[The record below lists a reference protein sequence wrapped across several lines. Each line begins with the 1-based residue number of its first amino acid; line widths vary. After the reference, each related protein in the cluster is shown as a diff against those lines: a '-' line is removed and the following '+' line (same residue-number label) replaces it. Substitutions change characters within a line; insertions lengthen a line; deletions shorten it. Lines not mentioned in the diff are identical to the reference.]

1 VSRRLLLLSSSVVH
15 GSGFLDYAEGE
26 LAAHLRG
33 IRRLLFVPYALHD
46 RDAYAAEVRARFE
59 RLRIEVDAV
68 HEARE
73 PRRAVAEAEAVF
85 IGGGNTFRLLKA
97 LRENDLLG
105 AIRRRAL
112 GGMPYV
118 GSSAGT
124 NVACP
129 TIATTNDMPIV
140 ELPSFEAMGLVAFQ
154 INPHFLDADPSSTH
168 KGESRE
174 ERIAQYLEEND
185 LPVVGLREGAMLQVE
200 GDRVRLLGAAG
211 ARLFRRGRAPEE
223 ITLGSSIST

>member
-1 VSRRLLLLSSSVVH
+1 
-15 GSGFLDYAEGE
+15 
-26 LAAHLRG
+26 
-33 IRRLLFVPYALHD
+33 
-46 RDAYAAEVRARFE
+46 
-59 RLRIEVDAV
+59 
-68 HEARE
+68 E

-129 TIATTNDMPIV
+129 TISTTNDMPIV
-140 ELPSFEAMGLVAFQ
+140 ELPSFEAVGLAAFQ

-200 GDRVRLLGAAG
+200 GDCVRLLGAAG

-223 ITLGSSIST
+223 ITPGSGLSV